1 MMNIENK
8 KKLFI
13 IITKSNWGGAQKYVY
28 HIAEYLQNNKNY
40 EIFVLSG
47 GNGELLE
54 KLSDKGIKNI
64 IKLKYM
70 TNSLNPI
77 KLLFSTFELIR
88 IISKERPDLIHINSS
103 FALLSSIKAINWVK
117 IISLFQFNYYNN
129 VQIIFTAH
137 GWPFSEDRP
146 VLIKILLKFIMNM
159 CLLFVDK
166 IICVS
171 NYVKLGIWY
180 SLHNKCVVV
189 YNGIDNNNYSNEKI
203 NIIKNKSN
211 NIINIIS
218 VGELHHIKGYDRMLN
233 ILKEVLYD
241 LKTSNLPI
249 DFHYHIVGEG
259 GERDNLIKLQK
270 QLSLDNKITF
280 HGHIKDA
287 FNIISDFDIFIMP
300 SRSEALAFALLE
312 AYNSGVEIIASNVG
326 GLKEIVENAN
336 HGTLIDFTNTFEAR
350 SFVVSKIISIYISRV
365 KNIYEKPKPVIIFP
379 IQKMLQETEG
389 VYNK

>member
-1 MMNIENK
+1 
-8 KKLFI
+8 
-13 IITKSNWGGAQKYVY
+13 
-28 HIAEYLQNNKNY
+28 
-40 EIFVLSG
+40 
-47 GNGELLE
+47 
-54 KLSDKGIKNI
+54 
-64 IKLKYM
+64 
-70 TNSLNPI
+70 
-77 KLLFSTFELIR
+77 
-88 IISKERPDLIHINSS
+88 
-103 FALLSSIKAINWVK
+103 
-117 IISLFQFNYYNN
+117 
-129 VQIIFTAH
+129 
-137 GWPFSEDRP
+137 
-146 VLIKILLKFIMNM
+146 
-159 CLLFVDK
+159 
-166 IICVS
+166 
-171 NYVKLGIWY
+171 
-180 SLHNKCVVV
+180 
-189 YNGIDNNNYSNEKI
+189 
-203 NIIKNKSN
+203 
-211 NIINIIS
+211 
-218 VGELHHIKGYDRMLN
+218 MLN

-259 GERDNLIKLQK
+259 GERYNLIKLQK